1 MLVLSFEAL
10 FPYMTWAWE
19 AMNFHDNPTHSTK
32 HFTFGYLFNSFV
44 VETRSRVYTR
54 VSFIARPKQ
63 LIPSKI
69 PEEGYVRVISR
80 TKRLLVVTF
89 PWKYGENKELHLH
102 IADQIY
108 EMKIEKISHKRDA
121 HKLEIT
127 FHDEY
132 EVNNTTGK
140 R

>member
-1 MLVLSFEAL
+1 
-10 FPYMTWAWE
+10 
-19 AMNFHDNPTHSTK
+19 MNFHDNPTHSTK

-89 PWKYGENKELHLH
+89 P
-102 IADQIY
+102 
-108 EMKIEKISHKRDA
+108 
-121 HKLEIT
+121 
-127 FHDEY
+127 
-132 EVNNTTGK
+132 
-140 R
+140 